1 MAGLKDYQ
9 ISVYV
14 ANLGK
19 YAEGVLQGAWITL
32 PMPAERLQ
40 DTLKTEVGLGGR
52 YEEYAIHDYEG
63 GEGLLATVA
72 NPGEYESLTDLNL
85 MCRAFEAREDD
96 DPDVYEKVQTVRD
109 DLDAVPR
116 TPLQYANLALN
127 SDEIPYHSYDAP
139 LWPDSKEAKYAWT
152 AVNQGWASEF
162 KDCEIDHIWDENGIL
177 KMRGHHHDGSVEVEI
192 RQLTDQGC
200 EALESYEQS
209 WAGEPFDAA
218 GRHYDGGKESVDR
231 FWNDLKTDRGLAV
244 EPRYVE
250 LAFGC
255 PPIEWDID
263 ARVRDFAERMGDEY
277 TSLYEQDTT
286 GIKGGDFERFGAF
299 ADNHL
304 DFIRALT
311 KARGMDPISSDR
323 EIAAFLN
330 TFDKLAAMPEP
341 SPASQEKDEL
351 SAGVCDPTDPTMGCL
366 QPDSPAAIR

>member
-1 MAGLKDYQ
+1 MDMNWIDEIRDPEPRKRYIYNADDYDPQ
-9 ISVYV
+9 YGDPYYREHSTR
-14 ANLGK
+14 ADSL
-19 YAEGVLQGAWITL
+19 W
-32 PMPAERLQ
+32 RL
-40 DTLKTEVGLGGR
+40 
-52 YEEYAIHDYEG
+52 YEESGTSITFDAFADESRQTDYRMETGALRDFFNGSQSALSSYRNPMG
-63 GEGLLATVA
+63 G
-72 NPGEYESLTDLNL
+72 NPLIAFGSIGRWDGERTGISS
-85 MCRAFEAREDD
+85 FE
-96 DPDVYEKVQTVRD
+96 TFD
-109 DLDAVPR
+109 DLMNGD
-116 TPLQYANLALN
+116 
-127 SDEIPYHSYDAP
+127 
-139 LWPDSKEAKYAWT
+139 DSP
-152 AVNQGWASEF
+152 F

-200 EALESYEQS
+200 EALESYEQA

-231 FWNDLKTDRGLAV
+231 FWNDLKTDRGLSV

-255 PPIEWDID
+255 PPIEWDIG

-311 KARGMDPISSDR
+311 KARGHGPHQQRPRDRRVPQHVRQARRDARTDTGETRKRRAFRRRMRSGRPVEPRTVIVIRHDPVNVRND
-323 EIAAFLN
+323 
-330 TFDKLAAMPEP
+330 TDKGHGIIGR
-341 SPASQEKDEL
+341 Q
-351 SAGVCDPTDPTMGCL
+351 
-366 QPDSPAAIR
+366 R

>member
-1 MAGLKDYQ
+1 MDMNWIDEIRDPEPRKRYIYNADDYDPQ
-9 ISVYV
+9 YGDPYYREHSTR
-14 ANLGK
+14 ADSL
-19 YAEGVLQGAWITL
+19 W
-32 PMPAERLQ
+32 RL
-40 DTLKTEVGLGGR
+40 
-52 YEEYAIHDYEG
+52 YEESGTSITFDAFADESRQTDYRMETGALRDFFNGSQSALSSYRNPMG
-63 GEGLLATVA
+63 G
-72 NPGEYESLTDLNL
+72 NPL
-85 MCRAFEAREDD
+85 
-96 DPDVYEKVQTVRD
+96 
-109 DLDAVPR
+109 
-116 TPLQYANLALN
+116 
-127 SDEIPYHSYDAP
+127 
-139 LWPDSKEAKYAWT
+139 
-152 AVNQGWASEF
+152 
-162 KDCEIDHIWDENGIL
+162 IDHIWDENGIL

>member
-1 MAGLKDYQ
+1 MDMNWIDEIRDPEPRKRYIYNADDYDPQ
-9 ISVYV
+9 YGDPYYREHSTR
-14 ANLGK
+14 ADSL
-19 YAEGVLQGAWITL
+19 W
-32 PMPAERLQ
+32 RL
-40 DTLKTEVGLGGR
+40 
-52 YEEYAIHDYEG
+52 YEESGTSITFDAFADESRQTDYRMETGALRDFFNGSQSALSSYRNPMG
-63 GEGLLATVA
+63 G
-72 NPGEYESLTDLNL
+72 NPLIAFGSIGRWDGERTGISS
-85 MCRAFEAREDD
+85 FE
-96 DPDVYEKVQTVRD
+96 TFD
-109 DLDAVPR
+109 DLMNGD
-116 TPLQYANLALN
+116 
-127 SDEIPYHSYDAP
+127 
-139 LWPDSKEAKYAWT
+139 DSP
-152 AVNQGWASEF
+152 F

-200 EALESYEQS
+200 EALESYEQA

-299 ADNHL
+299 ADNRL

-311 KARGMDPISSDR
+311 KARGMDPISGDR

>member
-1 MAGLKDYQ
+1 MDMNWIDEIRDPEPRKRYIYNADDYDPQ
-9 ISVYV
+9 YGDPYYREHSTR
-14 ANLGK
+14 ADSL
-19 YAEGVLQGAWITL
+19 W
-32 PMPAERLQ
+32 RL
-40 DTLKTEVGLGGR
+40 
-52 YEEYAIHDYEG
+52 YEESGTSITFDAFADESRQTDYRMETGALRDFFNGSQSALSSYRNPMG
-63 GEGLLATVA
+63 G
-72 NPGEYESLTDLNL
+72 NPLIAFGSIGRWDGERTGISS
-85 MCRAFEAREDD
+85 FE
-96 DPDVYEKVQTVRD
+96 TFD
-109 DLDAVPR
+109 DLMNGD
-116 TPLQYANLALN
+116 
-127 SDEIPYHSYDAP
+127 
-139 LWPDSKEAKYAWT
+139 DSP
-152 AVNQGWASEF
+152 F

-177 KMRGHHHDGSVEVEI
+177 KMRGHHH
-192 RQLTDQGC
+192 
-200 EALESYEQS
+200 
-209 WAGEPFDAA
+209 
-218 GRHYDGGKESVDR
+218 DGGKESVDR

-323 EIAAFLN
+323 EIGAFLN

-341 SPASQEKDEL
+341 TPAKQEKDEL
-351 SAGVCDPTDPTMGCL
+351 SAGACDPADPLNLEQSSSYGMT
-366 QPDSPAAIR
+366 R